1 MIRRHLGRS
10 GLCAVLSMGL
20 LELGGAACGGQTGE
34 DGAGDGVSG
43 SLGGSSSNESGAGGA
58 AAGEPSAPAGGRATG
73 GVTGT
78 AGEGD
83 GGAVTATGGA
93 PAGGGGGDVTL
104 AGGTTEPSSGGGT
117 VGATGGSD
125 AGGGDAGGGDAGGG
139 PPAGGGAPQAGEAS
153 AAGGSATGGDGAA
166 AGAATASGGG
176 GGVDCALVGCGL
188 SWCGE
193 ECQSPCGCCPCL
205 EGSVDAEG
213 NRCADGCWL
222 RTAGDVH
229 CQEPW
234 DAGPC
239 DAEVPVFWF
248 DAATNRC
255 EPRTYGGC
263 QGNANRFDTL
273 AFCEQDCAEIRGPTS
288 APLPV
293 VYAFGDGCSGNALSA
308 DGRRIVTEFVAEQPH
323 DPPGDEPYVRVDLM
337 AGNELCAR
345 MSDVVLN
352 GAGVEAFVDYY
363 EYGARGYLPVHEAE
377 VPVAAI
383 TLDLGELSVALG
395 VEPPDVEWR

>member
-1 MIRRHLGRS
+1 ARRCRRP
-10 GLCAVLSMGL
+10 AR
-20 LELGGAACGGQTGE
+20 TP
-34 DGAGDGVSG
+34 
-43 SLGGSSSNESGAGGA
+43 GGS
-58 AAGEPSAPAGGRATG
+58 
-73 GVTGT
+73 
-78 AGEGD
+78 
-83 GGAVTATGGA
+83 
-93 PAGGGGGDVTL
+93 GGDVSP

-117 VGATGGSD
+117 VGATGGSE
-125 AGGGDAGGGDAGGG
+125 AGGS
-139 PPAGGGAPQAGEAS
+139 PPAGGGAPQAGAAS
-153 AAGGSATGGDGAA
+153 AAGGDGGAGA
-166 AGAATASGGG
+166 AATASGGS

-213 NRCADGCWL
+213 NRCAEGCWL

-263 QGNANRFDTL
+263 EGNANRFDTL
-273 AFCEQDCAEIRGPTS
+273 AFCEQDCAEIRGPGS

-293 VYAFGDGCSGNALSA
+293 IYAFGDGCNGNALSA
-308 DGRRIVTEFVAEQPH
+308 DGRRIVTEFVADQPH